1 VTFEEYLIGK
11 KIDAVAFEQAEK
23 DLVREWRHEFDQMH
37 PNSFTAQKL
46 FLINGIRRRFPLQ
59 LKVEEVKQ
67 EAKDEKPQAP
77 ANPARPKP
85 IIRPKI
91 N

>member
-1 VTFEEYLIGK
+1 M
-11 KIDAVAFEQAEK
+11 AFEQAEK
-23 DLVREWRHEFDQMH
+23 DLVREWRYEFEQMH

-46 FLINGIRRRFPLQ
+46 FLINGIRRRFPIKV
-59 LKVEEVKQ
+59 KVEELNQ
-67 EAKDEKPQAP
+67 EAKDANPQAP

-85 IIRPKI
+85 IMRPKI

>member
-1 VTFEEYLIGK
+1 MTFEEYLSGK

-23 DLVREWRHEFDQMH
+23 DLVHEWRQEFDQMH

-46 FLINGIRRRFPLQ
+46 FLINGIRRRFPL
-59 LKVEEVKQ
+59 KVDVLKQ
-67 EAKDEKPQAP
+67 EANDEKPA
-77 ANPARPKP
+77 AAATTVKSKP
-85 IIRPKI
+85 IMRPKI